1 MPRDDAP
8 AKYPDAEPPLPGETL
23 ESTRAA
29 QMTRAWLQA
38 PASGEERRR
47 IVAVRNWLRAHA
59 RRWEISHEP

>member
-8 AKYPDAEPPLPGETL
+8 AKYRNAEPPLPGETL
-23 ESTRAA
+23 ELTRAA
-29 QMTRAWLQA
+29 QMTRAWLQV

-59 RRWEISHEP
+59 RRWEMP

>member
-8 AKYPDAEPPLPGETL
+8 AKCRSAEPPLPGETL

-29 QMTRAWLQA
+29 QRAQSWLNA
-38 PASGEERRR
+38 EDPAEERRR
-47 IVAVRNWLRAHA
+47 VVAVRKWLRAHA